1 MNYDDILALVRA
13 GYSKTEIDAMA
24 AGAAAPTPVPSAQQ
38 PAAPEQPKEA
48 PAPAVPPAQQSEAPE
63 QPKEAPAPAVPPQ
76 AQPVA
81 ATSTEALL
89 QQLFG
94 SVNTLTQAVQAQNR
108 ATITGTTPAQTTEE
122 IARNATARMMGV
134 TEKE

>member
-1 MNYDDILALVRA
+1 M
-13 GYSKTEIDAMA
+13 
-24 AGAAAPTPVPSAQQ
+24 PPAQQ
-38 PAAPEQPKEA
+38 PAAPEHPKE
-48 PAPAVPPAQQSEAPE
+48 S
-63 QPKEAPAPAVPPQ
+63 PAPAVPPQ
-76 AQPVA
+76 AQPVT

>member
-13 GYSKTEIDAMA
+13 GYSKDEINDMA
-24 AGAAAPTPVPSAQQ
+24 AGAAAPPPVPPEQ
-38 PAAPEQPKEA
+38 PAAREQPREA
-48 PAPAVPPAQQSEAPE
+48 PAPAVPPL
-63 QPKEAPAPAVPPQ
+63 

-108 ATITGTTPAQTTEE
+108 ANITGYAPAQTVDD
-122 IARNATARMMGV
+122 IAKAATARIMGV
-134 TEKE
+134 PEKE

>member
-1 MNYDDILALVRA
+1 MNYDDILALARA
-13 GYSKTEIDAMA
+13 GYSKDEINAMA
-24 AGAAAPTPVPSAQQ
+24 AGAAAPPPVP
-38 PAAPEQPKEA
+38 PEQPK
-48 PAPAVPPAQQSEAPE
+48 EAPE

-108 ATITGTTPAQTTEE
+108 ANITGNSPVQTADD
-122 IARNATARMMGV
+122 IAKAATARIMGV
-134 TEKE
+134 PEKE

>member
-13 GYSKTEIDAMA
+13 GYSKTEIDAMGP
-24 AGAAAPTPVPSAQQ
+24 GASAPAPVPPAQQ
-38 PAAPEQPKEA
+38 PAAPEQPKK
-48 PAPAVPPAQQSEAPE
+48 S
-63 QPKEAPAPAVPPQ
+63 PAPAVPPQ
-76 AQPVA
+76 AQPPQAQPLA

>member
-13 GYSKTEIDAMA
+13 GYSKTEIDAMGP
-24 AGAAAPTPVPSAQQ
+24 GASAPAPVPPAQQ
-38 PAAPEQPKEA
+38 PAAPEQPKK
-48 PAPAVPPAQQSEAPE
+48 S
-63 QPKEAPAPAVPPQ
+63 PAPAVPPQ
-76 AQPVA
+76 AQPPQAQPPQAQPPQAQPLA

>member
-13 GYSKTEIDAMA
+13 GYSKSEIDAMG
-24 AGAAAPTPVPSAQQ
+24 AGTAAPSASIEQRTETPAPAQEPPAPAVQAQAQQ
-38 PAAPEQPKEA
+38 PAP
-48 PAPAVPPAQQSEAPE
+48 
-63 QPKEAPAPAVPPQ
+63 
-76 AQPVA
+76 

-108 ATITGTTPAQTTEE
+108 ANITGNAPAQTVDD
-122 IARNATARMMGV
+122 IAKAATARIMGV
-134 TEKE
+134 PEKE

>member
-13 GYSKTEIDAMA
+13 GYSKAEIDAMGS
-24 AGAAAPTPVPSAQQ
+24 GAAAPAPVQPVQTAPQKAASARITQPQQ
-38 PAAPEQPKEA
+38 PAPAQ
-48 PAPAVPPAQQSEAPE
+48 PAPA
-63 QPKEAPAPAVPPQ
+63 
-76 AQPVA
+76 QPVPVA
-81 ATSTEALL
+81 VAEQMEGPQEYNGIEQLL

-108 ATITGTTPAQTTEE
+108 ATITGATPAQTTEE

>member
-13 GYSKTEIDAMA
+13 GYSKTEIDAMGP
-24 AGAAAPTPVPSAQQ
+24 GAAQQ
-38 PAAPEQPKEA
+38 PAAPEQPKES
-48 PAPAVPPAQQSEAPE
+48 PAPT
-63 QPKEAPAPAVPPQ
+63 VPPQ
-76 AQPVA
+76 AQPLS

>member
-1 MNYDDILALVRA
+1 
-13 GYSKTEIDAMA
+13 MA
-24 AGAAAPTPVPSAQQ
+24 AGAAAPAPMP
-38 PAAPEQPKEA
+38 PEQPKEA
-48 PAPAVPPAQQSEAPE
+48 PKQPNEAPS
-63 QPKEAPAPAVPPQ
+63 PAVPPQ

-108 ATITGTTPAQTTEE
+108 ANITGNAPAQTVDD
-122 IARNATARMMGV
+122 IAKAATARIMGV
-134 TEKE
+134 PEKE

>member
-1 MNYDDILALVRA
+1 MNYDDILALARA
-13 GYSKTEIDAMA
+13 GYSKDEINAMA
-24 AGAAAPTPVPSAQQ
+24 AGAAAPPPVP
-38 PAAPEQPKEA
+38 PEQPKEA
-48 PAPAVPPAQQSEAPE
+48 PEQPKEAPE

-108 ATITGTTPAQTTEE
+108 ANITGNSPVQTADD
-122 IARNATARMMGV
+122 IAKAATARIMGV
-134 TEKE
+134 PEKE

>member
-1 MNYDDILALVRA
+1 MNYNDILALVRA
-13 GYSKTEIDAMA
+13 GYSKDEIDSMA
-24 AGAAAPTPVPSAQQ
+24 AGAAAPAPVPT
-38 PAAPEQPKEA
+38 APEQPKEA
-48 PAPAVPPAQQSEAPE
+48 TAPAVPT
-63 QPKEAPAPAVPPQ
+63 Q

-108 ATITGTTPAQTTEE
+108 ASITGTAPAQTTEE
-122 IARNATARMMGV
+122 IALNATSRMMGV

>member
-1 MNYDDILALVRA
+1 MNYDDILALARA
-13 GYSKTEIDAMA
+13 GYSKTEIDAMV
-24 AGAAAPTPVPSAQQ
+24 AGPAKPAPAAPAQQ
-38 PAAPEQPKEA
+38 PAAPEQPKES
-48 PAPAVPPAQQSEAPE
+48 PAPAVPA
-63 QPKEAPAPAVPPQ
+63 Q

-108 ATITGTTPAQTTEE
+108 ANITGTTPAQTTEE

>member
-13 GYSKTEIDAMA
+13 GYSKTEIDAMVS
-24 AGAAAPTPVPSAQQ
+24 GAAAPAPVPTAQQ
-38 PAAPEQPKEA
+38 P
-48 PAPAVPPAQQSEAPE
+48 EAPE
-63 QPKEAPAPAVPPQ
+63 QPKEPPAPAVPPQ
-76 AQPVA
+76 TPPVTA
-81 ATSTEALL
+81 SSTEALL

>member
-13 GYSKTEIDAMA
+13 GYSKTEIDAMGS
-24 AGAAAPTPVPSAQQ
+24 GAAAPAPVPPAQQ
-38 PAAPEQPKEA
+38 PAAPEPPKE
-48 PAPAVPPAQQSEAPE
+48 S
-63 QPKEAPAPAVPPQ
+63 PAPAVPPQ
-76 AQPVA
+76 AQPLA

-108 ATITGTTPAQTTEE
+108 AIITGTTPSQTTEE

>member
-13 GYSKTEIDAMA
+13 GYSKTEIDAMGP
-24 AGAAAPTPVPSAQQ
+24 GAAAP
-38 PAAPEQPKEA
+38 AP
-48 PAPAVPPAQQSEAPE
+48 VPPAQQPEAPE
-63 QPKEAPAPAVPPQ
+63 PPKESTAPAVPPQ
-76 AQPVA
+76 AQPLA

>member
-13 GYSKTEIDAMA
+13 GYSKAEIDSMGP
-24 AGAAAPTPVPSAQQ
+24 GAAAPAPVPPAQQ
-38 PAAPEQPKEA
+38 PAAPEPPKE
-48 PAPAVPPAQQSEAPE
+48 S
-63 QPKEAPAPAVPPQ
+63 PAPAVPPQ
-76 AQPVA
+76 TPPVT

-108 ATITGTTPAQTTEE
+108 ATITGNTPAQTTEE
-122 IARNATARMMGV
+122 IARNATARMMGI
-134 TEKE
+134 TERE

>member
-13 GYSKTEIDAMA
+13 GYSKTEIDAMGS
-24 AGAAAPTPVPSAQQ
+24 GAAAPAPVPPAQQPAAPEQQPAAPEQQ
-38 PAAPEQPKEA
+38 PAAPEQPKE
-48 PAPAVPPAQQSEAPE
+48 S
-63 QPKEAPAPAVPPQ
+63 PAPAVPPQ
-76 AQPVA
+76 TPPVTA
-81 ATSTEALL
+81 SSTEALL

-122 IARNATARMMGV
+122 IARSATARMMGV

>member
-13 GYSKTEIDAMA
+13 GYSKTEIASMGF
-24 AGAAAPTPVPSAQQ
+24 GAAAPAPVPPTQQ
-38 PAAPEQPKEA
+38 PAAPEPPKE
-48 PAPAVPPAQQSEAPE
+48 S
-63 QPKEAPAPAVPPQ
+63 PAPAVPPQ
-76 AQPVA
+76 AQAQPPQAQPLA

-108 ATITGTTPAQTTEE
+108 AAITGITPAQTSEE

>member
-1 MNYDDILALVRA
+1 MNYDEILALVRA
-13 GYSKTEIDAMA
+13 GYSKTEIDAMGTGSA
-24 AGAAAPTPVPSAQQ
+24 KPAPAAPAQQ
-38 PAAPEQPKEA
+38 PAAPAQPKEST
-48 PAPAVPPAQQSEAPE
+48 APAVPAQAQPA
-63 QPKEAPAPAVPPQ
+63 Q

-108 ATITGTTPAQTTEE
+108 ANITGTTPAQTTEE
-122 IARNATARMMGV
+122 IARTATARMMGV
-134 TEKE
+134 TDKE

>member
-13 GYSKTEIDAMA
+13 GYSKAEIDAMGS
-24 AGAAAPTPVPSAQQ
+24 GAAAPAPVPPAQQ
-38 PAAPEQPKEA
+38 PAAPEPPKE
-48 PAPAVPPAQQSEAPE
+48 S
-63 QPKEAPAPAVPPQ
+63 PAPAVPPQ
-76 AQPVA
+76 AQPLA

-108 ATITGTTPAQTTEE
+108 AAITGTTPAQTTEE

>member
-13 GYSKTEIDAMA
+13 GYSKTEIDAMVS
-24 AGAAAPTPVPSAQQ
+24 GAAAQAHVPPAQQ
-38 PAAPEQPKEA
+38 PAAPEPPKE
-48 PAPAVPPAQQSEAPE
+48 S
-63 QPKEAPAPAVPPQ
+63 PAPAVPPQ
-76 AQPVA
+76 AQPLA

-108 ATITGTTPAQTTEE
+108 AAITGITPAQTTEE

>member
-13 GYSKTEIDAMA
+13 GYSKTEIDSMVS
-24 AGAAAPTPVPSAQQ
+24 GAAAPAPVPPAQQ
-38 PAAPEQPKEA
+38 PDVPEQPKE
-48 PAPAVPPAQQSEAPE
+48 S
-63 QPKEAPAPAVPPQ
+63 PAPAVPPQ
-76 AQPVA
+76 TPPVT

-134 TEKE
+134 TEEE

>member
-1 MNYDDILALVRA
+1 MNYDDIMALVRA

-24 AGAAAPTPVPSAQQ
+24 AGAAAPAPVPTAQQ
-38 PAAPEQPKEA
+38 PA
-48 PAPAVPPAQQSEAPE
+48 APE

-108 ATITGTTPAQTTEE
+108 AAITGTTPAQTTEE

-134 TEKE
+134 SDKE

>member
-13 GYSKTEIDAMA
+13 GYSKTEIDAMGP
-24 AGAAAPTPVPSAQQ
+24 GAAAPAPVPPAQQ
-38 PAAPEQPKEA
+38 PAAPEPPKE
-48 PAPAVPPAQQSEAPE
+48 S
-63 QPKEAPAPAVPPQ
+63 PAPAVPPQ
-76 AQPVA
+76 AQPQA

>member
-13 GYSKTEIDAMA
+13 GYSKTEIDAMVS
-24 AGAAAPTPVPSAQQ
+24 GAAAPAAPAPVPPAQQ
-38 PAAPEQPKEA
+38 PAAPEQPKE
-48 PAPAVPPAQQSEAPE
+48 S
-63 QPKEAPAPAVPPQ
+63 PAPAVPPQ
-76 AQPVA
+76 AQPPAVPPQAQPPA

>member
-13 GYSKTEIDAMA
+13 GYSKAEIDAMGS
-24 AGAAAPTPVPSAQQ
+24 GAAVPAPVPPAQQ
-38 PAAPEQPKEA
+38 PAATEPPKE
-48 PAPAVPPAQQSEAPE
+48 S
-63 QPKEAPAPAVPPQ
+63 PAPAVPPQ
-76 AQPVA
+76 AQPLA

-108 ATITGTTPAQTTEE
+108 ATITGAAPAQTTEE

>member
-13 GYSKTEIDAMA
+13 GYSKAEIDAMGS
-24 AGAAAPTPVPSAQQ
+24 GAAAPAPAPPAQQ
-38 PAAPEQPKEA
+38 PEAPEPPKES
-48 PAPAVPPAQQSEAPE
+48 PAPAVPT
-63 QPKEAPAPAVPPQ
+63 Q
-76 AQPVA
+76 AQPQA

>member
-13 GYSKTEIDAMA
+13 GYSKAEIDAMGS
-24 AGAAAPTPVPSAQQ
+24 GAAAPAPVPPAQQ
-38 PAAPEQPKEA
+38 PAAPEPPKE
-48 PAPAVPPAQQSEAPE
+48 S
-63 QPKEAPAPAVPPQ
+63 PAPAVPPQ
-76 AQPVA
+76 AQPLA

-108 ATITGTTPAQTTEE
+108 AAITGITPAQTTEE

>member
-13 GYSKTEIDAMA
+13 GYSKTEIDAM
-24 AGAAAPTPVPSAQQ
+24 GSSAAAPAPVPPAQQ
-38 PAAPEQPKEA
+38 PAAPEPPKE
-48 PAPAVPPAQQSEAPE
+48 S
-63 QPKEAPAPAVPPQ
+63 PAPAVPPQ
-76 AQPVA
+76 AQPLA

-108 ATITGTTPAQTTEE
+108 AAITGITPARTTEE

>member
-13 GYSKTEIDAMA
+13 GYSKTEIDAMGS
-24 AGAAAPTPVPSAQQ
+24 GAAAPAPVPPAQQ
-38 PAAPEQPKEA
+38 PAAPEQPKE
-48 PAPAVPPAQQSEAPE
+48 S
-63 QPKEAPAPAVPPQ
+63 PAPAVPPQ
-76 AQPVA
+76 AQPKESPAPAVPPQAQPLA

-108 ATITGTTPAQTTEE
+108 ATITGTTPAQTSEE

>member
-1 MNYDDILALVRA
+1 MNSDDILALVRA
-13 GYSKTEIDAMA
+13 GYSKDDIDSMA
-24 AGAAAPTPVPSAQQ
+24 AGAAAPPPVLTAQQ

-48 PAPAVPPAQQSEAPE
+48 PAPAVPT
-63 QPKEAPAPAVPPQ
+63 Q

-94 SVNTLTQAVQAQNR
+94 SVKTLTQAVQAQNR
-108 ATITGTTPAQTTEE
+108 ASITGTTPAQTTEE
-122 IARNATARMMGV
+122 IALNATSRMMGV
-134 TEKE
+134 SEKE

>member
-13 GYSKTEIDAMA
+13 GYSKDDINAMA
-24 AGAAAPTPVPSAQQ
+24 AGAAAPPPVPPVQQ
-38 PAAPEQPKEA
+38 PA
-48 PAPAVPPAQQSEAPE
+48 APE

-108 ATITGTTPAQTTEE
+108 ANITGNSPVQTADD
-122 IARNATARMMGV
+122 IAKAATARIMGV
-134 TEKE
+134 PEKE

>member
-13 GYSKTEIDAMA
+13 GYSKEEINSMA
-24 AGAAAPTPVPSAQQ
+24 AGAAAPPPVAPAQQ
-38 PAAPEQPKEA
+38 SAAPEQLKEA
-48 PAPAVPPAQQSEAPE
+48 PAPS
-63 QPKEAPAPAVPPQ
+63 VPPQ
-76 AQPVA
+76 TQPVA
-81 ATSTEALL
+81 ATSTDALL

-108 ATITGTTPAQTTEE
+108 ANITGNAPAQTVDD
-122 IARNATARMMGV
+122 IAKAATARIMGV

>member
-13 GYSKTEIDAMA
+13 GYSKTEIDAMGS
-24 AGAAAPTPVPSAQQ
+24 GAAAPAPVPPAQQ
-38 PAAPEQPKEA
+38 PAAPEPPKE
-48 PAPAVPPAQQSEAPE
+48 S
-63 QPKEAPAPAVPPQ
+63 PAPAVPPQ
-76 AQPVA
+76 AQPVSVA
-81 ATSTEALL
+81 VAEQMEGPQEYNVVEQLL

>member
-24 AGAAAPTPVPSAQQ
+24 AGAAAPPPVQPPVQ
-38 PAAPEQPKEA
+38 PA
-48 PAPAVPPAQQSEAPE
+48 APE

-108 ATITGTTPAQTTEE
+108 ANITGIAPAQTVDD
-122 IARNATARMMGV
+122 IAKAATARIMGV
-134 TEKE
+134 SEKE

>member
-13 GYSKTEIDAMA
+13 GYSKSEIDAMA
-24 AGAAAPTPVPSAQQ
+24 VGSAAPGATTGQRAETPAPAQE
-38 PAAPEQPKEA
+38 PPA
-48 PAPAVPPAQQSEAPE
+48 PAP
-63 QPKEAPAPAVPPQ
+63 
-76 AQPVA
+76 

-108 ATITGTTPAQTTEE
+108 ANITGNAPAQTVDD
-122 IARNATARMMGV
+122 IAKAATARIMGV
-134 TEKE
+134 SEKG